1 MYVNARE
8 DTQGKSLTTLSG
20 QGCNLLFRMADCG
33 EADFVAVLAH
43 GGHDIESQGECAS
56 AVFQRDYRGGSL
68 TYGAEKGSQLSVK
81 RFLGGDGRL
90 GYADLRIDGGSAR
103 AVGPDGEDQHLLAP
117 VIEGNVLPG
126 LKETQFANPLGGDA
140 AGGEVRD
147 AARFKLNA
155 HVGNVR
161 FSGKDR

>member
-8 DTQGKSLTTLSG
+8 DTQGKSLTRLSG

-56 AVFQRDYRGGSL
+56 AVFQRDHRGGSF
-68 TYGAEKGSQLSVK
+68 TDGAQKRSQLSMK
-81 RFLGGDGRL
+81 RFLGSDRRL

-103 AVGPDGEDQHLLAP
+103 AVGPDGEDQHLLAT
-117 VIEGNVLPG
+117 VIEGNVLAR
-126 LKETQFANPLGGDA
+126 LKESQFSNALGGDA

-147 AARFKLNA
+147 AA
-155 HVGNVR
+155 
-161 FSGKDR
+161 